1 MDLSTQYL
9 GLKLKS
15 PIVASASPITKSLD
29 GILRLAEGKPGAIV
43 LHSLFEEQINAAS
56 VELDHY
62 MSSGTE
68 STGEALTYFPEIDS
82 YEVGPDLYLE
92 HIHKAKAETD
102 VPLIGS
108 LNGVSQGGWIE
119 YAKLME
125 EAGVDALELNIYYIN
140 ADPTQ
145 TAQDIELMYQ
155 NVVEDVASSV
165 SIPVAVKLSP
175 FLTSVPNMCL
185 KLSNVGA
192 KGFVLFNRFY
202 QPDLDIDHLEVVHN
216 LELSTSA
223 DLRLPLRWTAMMY
236 DKIDAD
242 LAISGGIHTGID
254 VIKGIMAGAT
264 ITMMTAEVLKNGIV
278 RFDQMNEEVR
288 LWMEQNE
295 YHSVAQMRGSLSQKN
310 SPDPSAY
317 ERANYMKVLQS
328 IKQDPT
334 GKLF

>member
-175 FLTSVPNMCL
+175 SLTRQWRPQQPLATLMHAHHHLCGLCL
-185 KLSNVGA
+185 C
-192 KGFVLFNRFY
+192 
-202 QPDLDIDHLEVVHN
+202 
-216 LELSTSA
+216 
-223 DLRLPLRWTAMMY
+223 
-236 DKIDAD
+236 
-242 LAISGGIHTGID
+242 
-254 VIKGIMAGAT
+254 
-264 ITMMTAEVLKNGIV
+264 
-278 RFDQMNEEVR
+278 
-288 LWMEQNE
+288 
-295 YHSVAQMRGSLSQKN
+295 
-310 SPDPSAY
+310 
-317 ERANYMKVLQS
+317 
-328 IKQDPT
+328 
-334 GKLF
+334 

>member
-1 MDLSTQYL
+1 MLSTQYL
-9 GLKLKS
+9 GIKLKN
-15 PIVASASPITKSLD
+15 PLVASAGPMTKSLK
-29 GILRLAEGKPGAIV
+29 GILNLAEGNPGAIV

-56 VELDHY
+56 IELDHY

-92 HIHKAKAETD
+92 HIHAAKARTD
-102 VPLIGS
+102 VPIIGS
-108 LNGVSQGGWIE
+108 LNGVSEGGWIE

-125 EAGVDALELNIYYIN
+125 EAGIDALELNIYYLN
-140 ADPTQ
+140 ADPAK
-145 TAQDIELMYQ
+145 TAQDIEMMYQ
-155 NVVEDVASSV
+155 NVVQDVAK
-165 SIPVAVKLSP
+165 SINVPVAVKLSP

-185 KLSNVGA
+185 KLSSVGA

-202 QPDLDIDHLEVVHN
+202 QPDLDINELEVVHN
-216 LELSTSA
+216 LELSTSS
-223 DLRLPLRWTAMMY
+223 DLRLPLRWTAMLY
-236 DKIDAD
+236 DKVDAD
-242 LAISGGIHTGID
+242 IAISGGIHTGID

-264 ITMMTAEVLKNGIV
+264 VTMMTAEVLKGGIG
-278 RFDQMNEEVR
+278 RFDDINNEVR
-288 LWMEQNE
+288 QWMEENE
-295 YHSVAQMRGSLSQKN
+295 YLSVAQMRGSLSQKN

-317 ERANYMKVLQS
+317 ERANYMRVLQS